1 MGDLRSRETQAKVSY
16 SGSGMS
22 GKLVWVKE
30 VEQRVESQLQAAVW
44 WPEAARPQGY
54 LPSGLASYCWRIAI
68 GSIHYCPLRQQVVG
82 TQLGI
87 ERTIRRSCV
96 SLFGRVC
103 RVNPVTRENCM
114 GNSGPISAC
123 LFTSTYPRYLRHQS
137 GTLF

>member
-54 LPSGLASYCWRIAI
+54 HLAWHPIVGALPLA
-68 GSIHYCPLRQQVVG
+68 
-82 TQLGI
+82 
-87 ERTIRRSCV
+87 
-96 SLFGRVC
+96 LFIIV
-103 RVNPVTRENCM
+103 
-114 GNSGPISAC
+114 
-123 LFTSTYPRYLRHQS
+123 H
-137 GTLF
+137 